1 MKLFAIVS
9 ALVLAVHGQE
19 EDGGA
24 AVEAVAAAEE
34 AIAEEAIAEEAIAEP
49 VPIAEAAAPPVVEE
63 PIVDNECQKEV
74 RRRCARANE
83 KLPQVVVDMC
93 TTSQLPRCVPI
104 MDGIN
109 ARLLTM
115 KKLHLYLDNHVGNHH
130 EL

>member
-24 AVEAVAAAEE
+24 AVEAVAA
-34 AIAEEAIAEEAIAEP
+34 AEEAIAEP

-93 TTSQLPRCVPI
+93 TTAQLPRCVPI

>member
-34 AIAEEAIAEEAIAEP
+34 AIVEP